1 MNCPK
6 CSGAD
11 TKVVATR
18 TKGDAI
24 TRQRRC
30 EACGHQ
36 FRTAETRLL
45 VKVSTR
51 RSGRAGAQLD
61 DSVASAAGRD
71 DGTVDHA

>member
-6 CSGAD
+6 CSGTD

-36 FRTAETRLL
+36 FRTAETRLS

-51 RSGRAGAQLD
+51 RSGRAGAKLD
-61 DSVASAAGRD
+61 GSAASAAGSNGREA
-71 DGTVDHA
+71 GHA